1 MSDYIKL
8 TDFSTKDALPSGDP
22 SKVVKGTEID
32 DEFDAIQTAI
42 LTKLMSLAVSL
53 KASSSTVE
61 LIKE

>member
-22 SKVVKGTEID
+22 SKVVKGSEID

-42 LTKLMSLAVSL
+42 ATKADVV
-53 KASSSTVE
+53 AGE
-61 LIKE
+61 LENIVVNGGTF